1 MRLQSSRG
9 FTLIELLVVIAIIA
23 VLIALLLPAVQSA
36 REAARR
42 AQCVNN
48 LKQLGLGVHN
58 YISQTNIFP
67 GFSQNLFNNGGAGY
81 VPTTWQNWPCDW
93 TTAIL
98 PQLEQTPLYN
108 ALNFSYGM
116 WDNHN
121 VTISTARVGYLLC
134 PSETVNFSP
143 VPNPYGGYGYWGTN
157 SYVGNIG
164 GPADFPASFT
174 GAMVPYSSDANGQN
188 WAYASPNCGPLGIQN
203 FTDGTSNTA
212 LFSEKLIGIILTAPI
227 NAGSP
232 NANRGAFVL
241 NGSNGTSTLPVTWD
255 SNNGTEAV
263 AFAKGCQA
271 VPGTATTPDGYYQT
285 FAGIIWCSSSIRSAV
300 NAGYTHFNTPNGL
313 TCIASNSQG
322 SAATSGG
329 WNDAITP
336 CSNHPGGVNV
346 TFCDGSVRF
355 VKNSIGL
362 QTWWAIG
369 TRACSEV
376 VSSDAY

>member
-1 MRLQSSRG
+1 MRLNSRRG

-67 GFSQNLFNNGGAGY
+67 GFSQNLFNNNGAGY
-81 VPTTWQNWPCDW
+81 IATTWQNWPAEW

-98 PQLEQTPLYN
+98 PQLEQLPLYN
-108 ALNFSYGM
+108 ALNFNFGM

-121 VTISTARVGYLLC
+121 LTVSVSRVSYLLC
-134 PSETVNFSP
+134 PSESVNFSP
-143 VPNPYGGYGYWGTN
+143 VPSPYGGYGYWGTN
-157 SYVGNIG
+157 SYVANIG
-164 GPADFPASFT
+164 GPADYPASFT
-174 GAMVPYSSDANGQN
+174 GALVPYSSDANGQN

-241 NGSNGTSTLPVTWD
+241 NGQNGTPSLPVTWD
-255 SNNGTEAV
+255 SNNGTEAI
-263 AFAKGCQA
+263 AFAKGCQS
-271 VPGTATTPDGYYQT
+271 VPGTATTPDSYYQT
-285 FAGIIWCSSSIRSAV
+285 FAGIIWCATSIRSV
-300 NAGYTHFNTPNGL
+300 CNGGYNHFNTPNGL
-313 TCIASNSQG
+313 TCIANNSAG
-322 SAATSGG
+322 SAPTSGG

-336 CSNHPGGVNV
+336 CSNHPGGVNMG
-346 TFCDGSVRF
+346 FSDGSVRF
-355 VKNSIGL
+355 IKNSIGL
-362 QTWWAIG
+362 QPWWAIG
-369 TRACSEV
+369 TRANGEV